1 MKRLA
6 FFAGEMALADP
17 PAVALRPMPL
27 SHEIEIR
34 YLGIYL
40 AEKLLKTLASGAIG
54 RPMIFFINRGGA
66 RRASSQAR
74 PNGITPEAVAQF
86 RPIIISH
93 KEHPEP

>member
-40 AEKLLKTLASGAIG
+40 AEKLLKTLASGGNQPSDDLFYQSRG
-54 RPMIFFINRGGA
+54 RETGQLAGPAKWNNPRS
-66 RRASSQAR
+66 RRAISAHHQSHK
-74 PNGITPEAVAQF
+74 GIT
-86 RPIIISH
+86 
-93 KEHPEP
+93 